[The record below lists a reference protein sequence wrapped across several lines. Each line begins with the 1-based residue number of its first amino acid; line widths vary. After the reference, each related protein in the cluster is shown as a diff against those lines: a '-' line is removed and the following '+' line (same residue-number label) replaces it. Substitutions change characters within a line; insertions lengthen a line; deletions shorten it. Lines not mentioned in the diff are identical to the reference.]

1 MKEKLIN
8 AIADKH
14 EEEALKLV
22 NDMLA
27 EGVDPQLILDAGKEA
42 MVIVGKRFED
52 ETYFLPE
59 LVFTGETLRKIGEI
73 VKPKIKGKT
82 TETKP
87 LGKIVIGTVN
97 GDIHDIGKDIVAFLL
112 DVNNFEVHDLG
123 INVPAETFVDKI
135 KEVKPEV
142 VGLSGFLTLAFD
154 SMRNTINAIKEAGI
168 RDDVKIMIGGAQMD
182 DKVSS
187 YVGADAFGN
196 DATVAVNLAKAW
208 IGGN

>member
-22 NDMLA
+22 DEMLA
-27 EGVDPQLILDAGKEA
+27 AGVDPQLILDAGKEA

-52 ETYFLPE
+52 EIYFLPE
-59 LVFTGETLRKIGEI
+59 LIFTGETLRKIAEI
-73 VKPKIKGKT
+73 VKPKIQGKAA
-82 TETKP
+82 ETKP
-87 LGKIVIGTVN
+87 LAKVVIGTVN
-97 GDIHDIGKDIVAFLL
+97 GDIHDIGKDIVSFLL

-123 INVPAETFVDKI
+123 INVPAEKFVEKI
-135 KEVKPEV
+135 KDVQPEI

-154 SMRNTINAIKEAGI
+154 SMRNTVNAIKEAGI

>member
-22 NDMLA
+22 NEMLA

-42 MVIVGKRFED
+42 LVIVGKRFED

-59 LVFTGETLRKIGEI
+59 LVFTGETLKKIAEI
-73 VKPKIKGKT
+73 VKPKIQGKT
-82 TETKP
+82 TEPKP

>member
-22 NDMLA
+22 EDMLA
-27 EGVDPQLILDAGKEA
+27 QGVDPQQILDAGKKA

-59 LVFTGETLRKIGEI
+59 LVFTGETLRKIGDI
-73 VKPKIKGKT
+73 VKPRLQEKT
-82 TETKP
+82 TESKP
-87 LGKIVIGTVN
+87 LGKVVIGTVD
-97 GDIHDIGKDIVAFLL
+97 GDIHDIGKDIVVFLL

-123 INVPAETFVDKI
+123 INVPAEKFVQEI
-135 KEVKPEV
+135 KDVKPEI

-154 SMRNTINAIKEAGI
+154 SMRNTINTIKEAGI

-182 DKVSS
+182 DKVST

>member
-22 NDMLA
+22 NEMLA